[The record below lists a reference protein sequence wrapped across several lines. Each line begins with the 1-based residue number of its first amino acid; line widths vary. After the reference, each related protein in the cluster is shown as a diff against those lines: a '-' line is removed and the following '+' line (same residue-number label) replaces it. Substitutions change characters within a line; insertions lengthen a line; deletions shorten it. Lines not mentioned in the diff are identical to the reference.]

1 MLGRTKS
8 GRSRTRPTNRA
19 RLLVASAVTVLAT
32 GAGLHADASP
42 AGGPDAQ
49 AAAPT
54 PTTVLQVQLREYRFE
69 GIPASVTGP
78 EVRFE
83 ATNAGRG
90 AHELEI
96 RGSNGQLLGEVP
108 SMPPGATGAMQLRL
122 APGSYVAQ
130 CQVPAGS
137 KTHADFGM
145 RQGFAVE

>member
-1 MLGRTKS
+1 M
-8 GRSRTRPTNRA
+8 NRA
-19 RLLVASAVTVLAT
+19 RLFAASAVVALAT
-32 GAGLHADASP
+32 GAGFQAS
-42 AGGPDAQ
+42 ASSVDGPEAE

-54 PTTVLQVQLREYRFE
+54 PTTVLQVQLKEYSFE

-96 RGSNGQLLGEVP
+96 RGSKGELLGEVK
-108 SMPPGATGAMQLRL
+108 SMPPGATGAIQLNL